1 MLLEGGLVGGLL
13 GTFRSHLPPC
23 YAGPGGV
30 DRSVRRSCSPAGWMG
45 VELVTLNPE
54 ACDEVS
60 RVERG
65 GPHQTPRLEERT
77 TWTGQEGLDEAG

>member
-1 MLLEGGLVGGLL
+1 MLEGFWGLSEAISLL
-13 GTFRSHLPPC
+13 VMQ
-23 YAGPGGV
+23 GPGGV

-65 GPHQTPRLEERT
+65 GPHQAPRLEERAT
-77 TWTGQEGLDEAG
+77 RTGQGGLDEAG